1 MAAEDYVSAQEP
13 QDAELPEGPPFPTPP
28 QGYGPDTNIRP
39 CALRG
44 LFLLLENPDKE
55 NRKSVPPQPRPHD
68 TQARFAI
75 FDPRENRRRRPVCCS
90 RLRQADLES
99 GQDERDKRQ
108 DLSFG
113 DEASGAI
120 RRASTKRPEVGAP
133 HQILLLQEMLG
144 VERFRVGAESS
155 IVEME
160 LTGGNQHFGVLAQAF
175 PAKGERTDER
185 SGSWMTMR

>member
-1 MAAEDYVSAQEP
+1 MSFQLPKAGRLVSN
-13 QDAELPEGPPFPTPP
+13 ELHSCSYPRTLF
-28 QGYGPDTNIRP
+28 YLFDLYP
-39 CALRG
+39 C
-44 LFLLLENPDKE
+44 
-55 NRKSVPPQPRPHD
+55 VPPQPRPHD

-120 RRASTKRPEVGAP
+120 RRASAKRPEVGAP

-160 LTGGNQHFGVLAQAF
+160 LTGGNQHFGALAQAF